1 MDNHTTEDY
10 WKRQREQPGWQQ
22 QTQSQSRKHA
32 RDADNENDV
41 ICYHCGETGHMH
53 NECELKKRVDQI
65 RRNRNVNGNGKG
77 KGKGLLAI
85 EDKLSSSN
93 QVEDIYENQQ

>member
-1 MDNHTTEDY
+1 
-10 WKRQREQPGWQQ
+10 
-22 QTQSQSRKHA
+22 
-32 RDADNENDV
+32 
-41 ICYHCGETGHMH
+41 MH

-65 RRNRNVNGNGKG
+65 RRNRNGNGNGKG